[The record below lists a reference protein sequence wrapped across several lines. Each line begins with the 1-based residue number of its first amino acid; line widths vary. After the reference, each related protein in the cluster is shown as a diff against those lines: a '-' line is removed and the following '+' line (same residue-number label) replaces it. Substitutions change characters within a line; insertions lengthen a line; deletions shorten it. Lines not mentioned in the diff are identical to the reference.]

1 MSLEKRRKADQRL
14 WIVPGVVAVAGMPQ
28 VIELGDKTLNWR
40 PAMARVEDIPRTC
53 DVRLLRAG
61 REVGRTRDNCRAI
74 EDYWTAMMRGA
85 NGGGTL
91 KGDATVHAPYQP
103 SAGISVRR
111 GT

>member
-1 MSLEKRRKADQRL
+1 MSREKRRQTDQRL
-14 WIVPGVVAVAGMPQ
+14 WIVADVVAVAGMPQ

-74 EDYWTAMMRGA
+74 EDYSTA
-85 NGGGTL
+85 
-91 KGDATVHAPYQP
+91 
-103 SAGISVRR
+103 
-111 GT
+111 